1 MQKEYAI
8 IKTKVK
14 IEEKDKHLIVK
25 GISLDTLLNTKIE
38 RTELKR
44 CTNYDTALTEF
55 NRYETYVYEVKGY
68 LFVEEYSI
76 EEICGDNRE
85 ILITSDM
92 CTLNTV
98 VGCLEG
104 LKGTF
109 SYFGQAHSNKIAVK
123 KINDNQYSFDTG
135 KETFIAF
142 LTDTNEIQ
150 GFRAIQNS
158 PVQILEFRERKYNV
172 VSSEVEVS
180 SKDRHKIVKGIAF
193 DNEFSSTLDPEL
205 IGSFDTLEQA
215 TEELNKH
222 HTSIVY
228 MQGYGYNSDYYL
240 VTEYAIMEV
249 ILDEDGEIVEG
260 DDIWEF
266 SKPSNEDIRD
276 SLFDTLQ
283 EMVDYE
289 CYCDEDIKHKI
300 QDSIYSKFIDCV
312 KVESLSGFGYKA
324 TVNDTMSFYVL
335 LDYDNGEPIVYTVEL
350 EDIGSILNDIQG
362 LVGTKLN
369 EKDIKRI
376 ITDNAWY
383 DSWGF
388 SSYTIEADI
397 YVKEGIIYSVKLKY
411 SILLLYADKNNI
423 IQSIELS
430 NLTPLSRGEIENS
443 NQVLEQALDLDDK
456 LPQVLTGQYYNISEV
471 WEGDGEIPYNNVFS
485 YTYTLFDNEGER
497 RYLNIEWER
506 VYHSALDVAD
516 DDFIVRIIKI
526 EWL

>member
-1 MQKEYAI
+1 MEKEYAI
-8 IKTKVK
+8 VKTKVK
-14 IEEKDKHLIVK
+14 LEEKDKHLIVK

-104 LKGTF
+104 LRGTF
-109 SYFGQAHSNKIAVK
+109 RCFGQAYSNKIAVK

-135 KETFIAF
+135 KETFVTF

-158 PVQILEFRERKYNV
+158 QVASKQKQYNV
-172 VSSEVEVS
+172 VSSRVEVGF
-180 SKDRHKIVKGIAF
+180 KDRHKIVKGIAF
-193 DNEFSSTLDPEL
+193 DNEFSSTIDPEL

-222 HTSIVY
+222 HTSICY
-228 MQGYGYNSDYYL
+228 MKGYGYNSDYYL
-240 VTEYAIMEV
+240 VTEYAVMEV

-260 DDIWEF
+260 DDVWRF
-266 SKPSNEDIRD
+266 SEPSNEDIRD
-276 SLFDTLQ
+276 SLLDTLK

-289 CYCDEDIKHKI
+289 CYYDEDIKHKI
-300 QDSIYSKFIDCV
+300 QDSIYSKFIGSLEV
-312 KVESLSGFGYKA
+312 VSLSDLGYKVV
-324 TVNDTMSFYVL
+324 VNDTMNFYVL

-350 EDIGSILNDIQG
+350 EDIGSILNSIQS
-362 LVGTKLN
+362 LAGTKLN
-369 EKDIKRI
+369 EKDIKSI
-376 ITDNAWY
+376 ITANNWY

-388 SSYTIEADI
+388 SSDTIEADI
-397 YVKEGIIYSVKLKY
+397 YVKEGIVYSVKLKY

-430 NLTPLSRGEIENS
+430 HLTPLSKLEIENS
-443 NQVLEQALDLDDK
+443 NRVLEQALDLEGT
-456 LPQVLTGQYYNISEV
+456 LPQVLVGQYYNISEV
-471 WEGDGEIPYNNVFS
+471 WDGDGEIPYNNVFS

-506 VYHSALDVAD
+506 VYHSALEVD